1 MSPMR
6 LIILAIAAGAAIA
19 AALLVRNLSAGSGND
34 EPIVV
39 EKEVEVAS
47 AKVLVTNRDLVVGE
61 LLTPEDLQWAD
72 WPSGYMNLEFFTEE
86 LQPTAMEDV
95 SGSVVRT
102 PFYENEPILPQKI
115 VQKGETGYM
124 AALLSPGMRAM
135 SVEISAE
142 SASGGFIL
150 PNDKV
155 DVIVTFRQE
164 DPVTEEAVESILTI
178 LENVRVLAID
188 QAFRTT
194 DTGQSVVGR
203 VATLELSPE
212 DSELITLAG
221 RKGNLTLALRSL
233 GDALSSGDVVVSRRD
248 DLLMPD
254 AGGVNAGQVVV
265 YRNGTPTISKV
276 GGTGS

>member
-34 EPIVV
+34 EPVIV

-124 AALLSPGMRAM
+124 AALLKPGMRAM
-135 SVEISAE
+135 SVQISAE

-155 DVIVTFRQE
+155 DVILTFQQVDTVT
-164 DPVTEEAVESILTI
+164 DEEVQAILTI

-203 VATLELSPE
+203 VATLELSPD

-233 GDALSSGDVVVSRRD
+233 GDALSAGDVVVSRRD
-248 DLLMPD
+248 DFLLPD
-254 AGGVNAGQVVV
+254 AGGVNAGQVVI